1 MKAMVLAAGRGN
13 RLRPLTDSIPKP
25 ILPVAGKPLVGYLL
39 EALARAGFVD
49 VVMNVAYK
57 ADLIMHTLGNGHQF
71 GVNLQY
77 SIEEEGG
84 LETGGG
90 IVKALPLLGER
101 FIVVSGDIYADYPFH
116 TLREHPQQLAHLVMV
131 DPLPNGGDFALV
143 DGKMKVAQQNKLTF
157 ANIGAY
163 HRDMFAGC
171 KEEFFRLASIWPAAM
186 EKNLITGE
194 YFQGQWMN
202 VGTPE
207 TYQEIINLHSAKNVQ
222 RKK

>member
-13 RLRPLTDSIPKP
+13 RLRPLTDKTPKP

-39 EALARAGFVD
+39 ESLARSGFTE

-57 ADLIMHTLGNGHQF
+57 AEMIMETLGNGQQY

-77 SIEEEGG
+77 SIEEVGG

-101 FIVVSGDIYADYPFH
+101 FIVVGGDIYADYPYH
-116 TLREHPQQLAHLVMV
+116 SLREQPCQLAHLVMV
-131 DPLPNGGDFALV
+131 DPLPNGGDYALI
-143 DGKMKVAQQNKLTF
+143 DGKLKVANTNKLTF
-157 ANIGAY
+157 SSIGAY
-163 HRDMFAGC
+163 HRDLFEGC
-171 KEEFFRLASIWPAAM
+171 KEEFFRLPSLWPAAM
-186 EKNLITGE
+186 DRDLITGE
-194 YFQGQWMN
+194 HFQGRWVN

-207 TYQEIINLHSAKNVQ
+207 TYQEVISLV
-222 RKK
+222 